1 MKEKKIQDIIWYS
14 FFVVFCI
21 SAMVFSGKAKGED
34 NIKNLKIATKE
45 LSKEFIKEIAPDIK
59 VPEYLKKYKLP
70 ESISFS
76 NIDEM
81 HYNNDGGNTYTIDP
95 FNPIDKVQ
103 YEFGEDKNKSITYDN
118 DGNITFQFKKSFNW
132 K

>member
-1 MKEKKIQDIIWYS
+1 MILNILFWI
-14 FFVVFCI
+14 VFIC
-21 SAMVFSGKAKGED
+21 VTLFLCKLVKADD
-34 NIKNLKIATKE
+34 NVKNLKIATKE

-103 YEFGEDKNKSITYDN
+103 YEFGEDKNKSITYDS

-132 K
+132 R